1 MALLRKINSR
11 AKAEDNTGF
20 GVNSSFSGG
29 RFVNRDGS
37 PNITKKGV
45 NLFERYSIYH
55 TLLALPLWKFLL
67 LVLLVY
73 ILINIFFACIYYAIG
88 IEHLGGI
95 ISASSIENFG
105 EAFFFSA
112 QTFTTVGYGRIN
124 PIGFLA
130 STIAAIEALLG
141 LLSFALATGLLYGRF
156 SRPQSFLK
164 FSDFAVIAPYKESV
178 GLMLRLCPYKN
189 NSLLDTEV
197 KLTLAMRVDE
207 NGKMVNRFFSLDL
220 EISKLNALT
229 LSWTLVHPIDEK
241 SPLYN
246 LKYEEYINFR
256 VEILVFLKAF
266 DEMFAN
272 TVVARSSYTA
282 KEIIFGA
289 RFKPMYHPSENSQ
302 KTILDIGKL
311 NEIETVVLP
320 ELNVVANPVSK
331 N

>member
-1 MALLRKINSR
+1 MALLRKINSK
-11 AKAEDNTGF
+11 AKAENNTGF
-20 GVNSSFSGG
+20 GANSTFSGG
-29 RFVNRDGS
+29 RFLNRDGS

-45 NLFERYSIYH
+45 SLFERYSIYH

-67 LVLLVY
+67 LILLVY
-73 ILINIFFACIYYAIG
+73 ILINIFFASIYYVIG

-130 STIAAIEALLG
+130 STMAAIEALLG

-156 SRPQSFLK
+156 SRPESFLK
-164 FSDFAVIAPYKESV
+164 FSDFAVIAPYQEST

-197 KLTLAMRVDE
+197 KLTLAMRMDE
-207 NGKMVNRFFSLDL
+207 NGKMVNRFFNLDL
-220 EISKLNALT
+220 EISKINALT

-282 KEIIFGA
+282 NEIIFGA
-289 RFKPMYHPSENSQ
+289 RFKPMYHPSENNQ
-302 KTILDIGKL
+302 KTILDINKL

-320 ELNVVANPVSK
+320 ELNAVAGPRSK
-331 N
+331 T

>member
-1 MALLRKINSR
+1 MALLRKINSK
-11 AKAEDNTGF
+11 AKAENNTGF
-20 GVNSSFSGG
+20 GANSSFSGG
-29 RFVNRDGS
+29 RFLNRDGS

-45 NLFERYSIYH
+45 SLFERYSIYH

-67 LVLLVY
+67 LILLVY
-73 ILINIFFACIYYAIG
+73 ILINFFFACIYYLIG

-164 FSDFAVIAPYKESV
+164 FSDFAVIAPYQGLS

-189 NSLLDTEV
+189 NSLLDTEA
-197 KLTLAMRVDE
+197 KLTLAMRTDD
-207 NGKMVNRFFSLDL
+207 NGKMVNRFFNLDL
-220 EISKLNALT
+220 EISKINALT

-246 LKYEEYINFR
+246 LKYEEYINLR
-256 VEILVFLKAF
+256 VEILVYLKAF

-289 RFKPMYHPSENSQ
+289 RFKPMYHPSDNNQ
-302 KTILDIGKL
+302 RTILDLNKL
-311 NEIETVVLP
+311 NEIETVALP
-320 ELNVVANPVSK
+320 ELNAVTGPQS
-331 N
+331 